1 MLRYRFLA
9 ADIARR
15 RHQKQEN
22 LMKSRFLTA
31 PLALLVCVSVLG
43 AASADV
49 VRHPIPN
56 STFPIAQAVE
66 VPGNVTTYYISGQ
79 VPPVVNKDADPAT
92 LAAYGDTK
100 TQTIGSLN
108 RIKSILEGLGLSMG
122 DVVKMQVFLV
132 HSAAAPMDFKA
143 FMEGYTQ
150 FFGGSQPNLPARSV
164 VGVAALANPGFLV
177 EIEVV
182 AVKNAK

>member
-1 MLRYRFLA
+1 
-9 ADIARR
+9 
-15 RHQKQEN
+15 
-22 LMKSRFLTA
+22 MKFA
-31 PLALLVCVSVLG
+31 NVALG
-43 AASADV
+43 AVLAVAATAAQADV

-56 STFPIAQAVE
+56 STFPIAQAVT
-66 VPGNVTTYYISGQ
+66 VTGNATTVYVSGQ
-79 VPPVVNKDADPAT
+79 VPPVANKDADPSSPQ
-92 LAAYGDTK
+92 AYGDTK
-100 TQTIGSLN
+100 AQTVGVLT
-108 RIKSILEGLGLSMG
+108 RIKGILEGQGLGMG

-132 HSAAAPMDFKA
+132 HNASAPMDFKA

-182 AVKNAK
+182 AVKDAK

>member
-1 MLRYRFLA
+1 
-9 ADIARR
+9 
-15 RHQKQEN
+15 
-22 LMKSRFLTA
+22 MKSATMLL
-31 PLALLVCVSVLG
+31 LAGLSAGLAGG
-43 AASADV
+43 AQAEV

-66 VPGNVTTYYISGQ
+66 VSGNVRTVYVSGQ
-79 VPPVVNKDADPAT
+79 VPPVVSKDADPNSRE
-92 LAAYGDTK
+92 AYGDTK
-100 TQTIGSLN
+100 TQTVGALN
-108 RIKSILEGLGLSMG
+108 RIKAILEGLGLGMG

-177 EIEVV
+177 EIEVI
-182 AVKNAK
+182 AVKDAK